1 MNCRLR
7 LAGRLGIALIAT
19 LMASAPARALEEVV
33 IEIPLLETRFTV
45 RLDELQSPEALRQ
58 GNSDLAEL
66 DRATGGAAGRQL
78 RELLLQPVPLSVKQ
92 VADGSVG
99 SPLLEQAMLVIASLG
114 TVEGRTTDLSG
125 RTLNEALLRASA
137 NGEPTLLSLM
147 QAIPGQR
154 VALNLGRARQIITRM
169 AGQRQQAEALL
180 ATTAAAPL
188 PAGTTNGPGVAVN
201 RRLASLQVPHRA
213 QPLEVMVIEPASG
226 ANGRLVLISHGL
238 WDKPTSFEGW
248 GTLLSSRGYTVVLPR
263 HPGSDSSQQ
272 EAVLAGQA
280 PPPGP
285 EELALRP
292 QDLSA
297 VLDAVSAR
305 RLGFARPVD
314 AERVVVLGHSWG
326 ATTALQVAGVRPTES
341 SLRQRCANVDDP
353 DRNLSWTL
361 QCSWLKGAQNAALRD
376 PRVIAVGAVSPPVS
390 LLFPRGSGGEL
401 SGRVLLVS
409 GSRDWVVPPD
419 PEAIEPMRWGKTL
432 GNQLVLVQDG
442 DHFNLRPGQNS
453 AGCRGAAPAGLDGSR
468 LCRRSRCTAV
478 AGGCSSADRSGLGQC
493 RPADGRCHQP
503 LGEPLTQR
511 DAVKPP
517 AGGCRAGGDRGSRPF
532 ALAVSRHQRKH
543 HSGHDR
549 GADGQPSGRH
559 DRSLTRACRSNGSRC

>member
-1 MNCRLR
+1 MHMDAQEHGPLFIDASHRPPGLGPATLAGSPWPAAIPAAKVTNNAEQTMNCHLR

-19 LMASAPARALEEVV
+19 LMASTPARALEEVV
-33 IEIPLLETRFTV
+33 IEIPMLETHFTV

-154 VALNLGRARQIITRM
+154 VTLNLGRARQIVTRM

-180 ATTAAAPL
+180 ATTTAASL

-201 RRLASLQVPHRA
+201 RRLASLQVRHRP
-213 QPLEVMVIEPASG
+213 QPLELMVIEPASG

-297 VLDAVSAR
+297 DAKSR
-305 RLGFARPVD
+305 G
-314 AERVVVLGHSWG
+314 
-326 ATTALQVAGVRPTES
+326 
-341 SLRQRCANVDDP
+341 
-353 DRNLSWTL
+353 
-361 QCSWLKGAQNAALRD
+361 
-376 PRVIAVGAVSPPVS
+376 VIA
-390 LLFPRGSGGEL
+390 
-401 SGRVLLVS
+401 
-409 GSRDWVVPPD
+409 
-419 PEAIEPMRWGKTL
+419 
-432 GNQLVLVQDG
+432 Q
-442 DHFNLRPGQNS
+442 
-453 AGCRGAAPAGLDGSR
+453 
-468 LCRRSRCTAV
+468 
-478 AGGCSSADRSGLGQC
+478 
-493 RPADGRCHQP
+493 
-503 LGEPLTQR
+503 
-511 DAVKPP
+511 
-517 AGGCRAGGDRGSRPF
+517 
-532 ALAVSRHQRKH
+532 
-543 HSGHDR
+543 
-549 GADGQPSGRH
+549 
-559 DRSLTRACRSNGSRC
+559 